1 MANNRQLSS
10 LLRRL
15 MILAGVSAFIY
26 ALNRLLIIPMLP
38 EIGFFNKYLGD
49 MLALPVYLPLS
60 FYLAWRLHLI
70 PEDFQLQLTHIIGA
84 GIIFSILFEGII
96 PIIDSTSTRDPVD
109 ILAYFAGGL
118 VVYLVGYYTNLQ
130 VSSNTH
136 N

>member
-1 MANNRQLSS
+1 MNNQKMNL

-15 MILAGVSAFIY
+15 MILAGVSASIY
-26 ALNRLLIIPMLP
+26 VLNRFLLIPRLP

-70 PEDFQLQLTHIIGA
+70 SEDFQFKITHIVGA
-84 GIIFSILFEGII
+84 GIIFSILFEGLI
-96 PIIDSTSTRDPVD
+96 PAIDATAIRDPWD

-118 VVYLVGYYTNLQ
+118 VVYGVGIQPSQKLI
-130 VSSNTH
+130 SNTED
-136 N
+136 

>member
-1 MANNRQLSS
+1 
-10 LLRRL
+10 

-96 PIIDSTSTRDPVD
+96 PILGG
-109 ILAYFAGGL
+109 ILYQPAGKFKHSQLRKIYATVFISRKHLETGP
-118 VVYLVGYYTNLQ
+118 
-130 VSSNTH
+130 
-136 N
+136 